1 MKESQRIFSMLL
13 FAGIALGGLS
23 MYLVNILV
31 STNETTETASSNE
44 IPNSRGGSSGEGF
57 RLNHSSLLYLHS
69 SYISAASLEDPSLHE
84 YSFQL
89 RLAVYSFVAGLPTQ
103 ELMTE
108 LQTIS
113 SDVRERSHHVRDE
126 LQRALIERLAIV
138 NPHAATEYVV
148 EQFEPISNQSE
159 FVRLQRY
166 LYVKKDT
173 SQHMVQTVFKDWATS
188 DLQGAIDSA
197 KKLAIDS
204 KNNAL
209 IGTLSALGGE
219 SLNIYR
225 QVAKELGDEERGTDA
240 YILSFAT
247 NRVNDPRAA
256 WHEVIAL
263 YKPNNSSHTR
273 ALRNITR
280 HWYDQIAFG
289 VLDIVNSSDL
299 EKHVKSD
306 LIVQLLEHAVADEP
320 YQAFQYSLELPSENR
335 DSSATSRV
343 IKTWAVSDPEAAYQ
357 AATSIEKSG
366 DREYFQRRVARI
378 WALNEPRDFMDKIES
393 FPPNIREWVTVDAI
407 RVIARVSPE
416 EAAELAVKHGS
427 GGPNDFL
434 PSSVIGIW
442 IETDLEAALNWVYST
457 PLDEGKRYT
466 WVSAIT
472 NYLVESDPRRAFDI
486 AVKQEIPDINLLGM
500 EMFEMGLEAEVIWRI
515 CVQDLE
521 LAVELLPRVREGK
534 TRTSASTAI
543 GLRYIELGD
552 SKKALNLGLQL
563 TEDSQAGYFESIS
576 WTWGNIDPAGLIES
590 IEDFPTKEIRASV
603 ASSLTRGSSRQN
615 FSYAQLEIL
624 KQYLDD

>member
-1 MKESQRIFSMLL
+1 
-13 FAGIALGGLS
+13 
-23 MYLVNILV
+23 MYLVYVLV

-57 RLNHSSLLYLHS
+57 RLNHSSLLYLHR
-69 SYISAASLEDPSLHE
+69 SYLSAASLEDPSLHE
-84 YSFQL
+84 NSFQL
-89 RLAVYSFVAGLPTQ
+89 RLAVYSFVAGLSTQ
-103 ELMTE
+103 KLMTE

-113 SDVRERSHHVRDE
+113 SDVNERSHHVRDE

-148 EQFEPISNQSE
+148 EQFEPISNQSK
-159 FVRLQRY
+159 FVHSQRY
-166 LYVKKDT
+166 LKVEQDT
-173 SQHMVQTVFKDWATS
+173 SMSMVQTVFKDWAAT
-188 DLQGAIDSA
+188 DLQSAIDTA
-197 KKLAIDS
+197 KKLIDNYKS
-204 KNNAL
+204 KAL
-209 IGTLSALGGE
+209 IGILAALRGE
-219 SLNIYR
+219 SLNTYR
-225 QVAKELGDEERGTDA
+225 QVAKELGDEEHGTNA

-280 HWYDQIAFG
+280 QWYEQVGFG
-289 VLDIVNSSDL
+289 VLDNVNSSDL

-320 YQAFQYSLELPSENR
+320 YQAFQYSLAVPSENR

-343 IKTWAVSDPEAAYQ
+343 VKTWAVSDPEAAYQ
-357 AATSIEKSG
+357 AASSIEKSG
-366 DREYFQRRVARI
+366 DREYFQLRVARI
-378 WALNEPRDFMDKIES
+378 WALNEPRDVMDKVES

-407 RVIARVSPE
+407 RGIARVSPE
-416 EAAELAVKHGS
+416 EAAELAVKHGR

-442 IETDLEAALNWVYST
+442 IEIDLEAALNWVYST

-472 NYLVESDPRRAFDI
+472 SNLVESDPRRAFDI

-500 EMFEMGLEAEVIWRI
+500 EMFEMGLDAEVIWRI
-515 CVQDLE
+515 CDQDLE
-521 LAVELLPRVREGK
+521 LAVELLPKVREGK

-552 SKKALNLGLQL
+552 SKKAFNLGLQL
-563 TEDSQAGYFESIS
+563 TEDSQAEYFESIS
-576 WTWGNIDPAGLIES
+576 RTWGNIDPAGLIES
-590 IEDFPTKEIRASV
+590 IEDFPTKEIRVNV
-603 ASSLTRGSSRQN
+603 ASSLTRRSSRKK